1 MNETWTTA
9 HIYHM
14 LRSLALVES
23 ILISDL
29 LEMFHFFACLRVRVT
44 SEVFTTKFVPIATL
58 SVAIFLVIAIIA
70 CTAAKA
76 FEEQT
81 WTAFAILLVVSVQVP
96 GYILCKCIFLESRY
110 AVEIDK

>member
-1 MNETWTTA
+1 
-9 HIYHM
+9 
-14 LRSLALVES
+14 
-23 ILISDL
+23 
-29 LEMFHFFACLRVRVT
+29 MFHFFACLRVRVT
-44 SEVFTTKFVPIATL
+44 SEAFTTKFVPIATL

>member
-1 MNETWTTA
+1 
-9 HIYHM
+9 
-14 LRSLALVES
+14 
-23 ILISDL
+23 
-29 LEMFHFFACLRVRVT
+29 MFHFFACLRVRVT
-44 SEVFTTKFVPIATL
+44 SEAFTAKFVPIATL

-81 WTAFAILLVVSVQVP
+81 WTAFAILLVVSVQVLV
-96 GYILCKCIFLESRY
+96 ISCKCIFLVSRY

>member
-1 MNETWTTA
+1 
-9 HIYHM
+9 
-14 LRSLALVES
+14 
-23 ILISDL
+23 
-29 LEMFHFFACLRVRVT
+29 MFHFFSCLRVRVT
-44 SEVFTTKFVPIATL
+44 SEAFTTKFVPIATL

-81 WTAFAILLVVSVQVP
+81 WTAFAILLVVSVQVLVMTC
-96 GYILCKCIFLESRY
+96 ICIFLVLRY